1 MVWLKHHADLI
12 SLLSRENPFK
22 SLVILYLVHVQKQNN
37 NNKNKNT
44 VFSNIDLK

>member
-12 SLLSRENPFK
+12 SLLSMENPFK
-22 SLVILYLVHVQKQNN
+22 SLVILYLVHVQ
-37 NNKNKNT
+37 NKNT